1 MLGKAPLAAPC
12 RHACFLSCMPC
23 DWYSN
28 SFIYHITR
36 KGYIATSLLSLMG
49 AGGPGETKR
58 RLQSG
63 EFPGCAGQAGG
74 GWAVYS
80 GESRGWQVYYILCLP
95 AKRLQAFFFVGAG
108 RFADGCG
115 GRMPPAQQAYF
126 WGPQRCPQAVP
137 RAVHSFRE
145 GLRVVNRL
153 STELSKRLKK
163 PVRKKQA
170 FLWQNTEIAFAYLT
184 IRRNVVKWKSPAQ
197 DIVNGWQSQPFRLF
211 PGHYTKSNIHTEATE
226 PKWLTELSRET
237 GVPSLLN

>member
-1 MLGKAPLAAPC
+1 MLGKAPLAAPY

-63 EFPGCAGQAGG
+63 EFSGCAGQGGRMGGLQWGIPRMAGILYLVP
-74 GWAVYS
+74 A
-80 GESRGWQVYYILCLP
+80 GEAAASV
-95 AKRLQAFFFVGAG
+95 FFVGAG

-126 WGPQRCPQAVP
+126 WGPHRCPQAVP

-197 DIVNGWQSQPFRLF
+197 DIVNGCQSQPFRLF

>member
-1 MLGKAPLAAPC
+1 MLGKAPLAAPY

-49 AGGPGETKR
+49 AGGPGKR
-58 RLQSG
+58 SGGCNRASFPAVPGRQGADGRFTVGNPADGRYTISCACRQSG
-63 EFPGCAGQAGG
+63 C
-74 GWAVYS
+74 
-80 GESRGWQVYYILCLP
+80 
-95 AKRLQAFFFVGAG
+95 KRFFAGAG

-115 GRMPPAQQAYF
+115 GRMPPAQEACF
-126 WGPQRCPQAVP
+126 WGLHRCPQAVP

-197 DIVNGWQSQPFRLF
+197 DIVNGCQSQPFRLF

>member
-1 MLGKAPLAAPC
+1 MLGKAPLAAPY

-95 AKRLQAFFFVGAG
+95 AKRLQAFFCGRGAV
-108 RFADGCG
+108 CG
-115 GRMPPAQQAYF
+115 WLRREDAASAGGVLLGAAALSP
-126 WGPQRCPQAVP
+126 GCPQGCPQLSGGAEGCQQVIHRVIKTPEKTCPKKTSIFVAKYRNRICLLDNTKECGKMEITGTRYCERLSEPAVP
-137 RAVHSFRE
+137 AV
-145 GLRVVNRL
+145 
-153 STELSKRLKK
+153 
-163 PVRKKQA
+163 
-170 FLWQNTEIAFAYLT
+170 
-184 IRRNVVKWKSPAQ
+184 
-197 DIVNGWQSQPFRLF
+197 
-211 PGHYTKSNIHTEATE
+211 PGTLYEE
-226 PKWLTELSRET
+226 
-237 GVPSLLN
+237 

>member
-1 MLGKAPLAAPC
+1 MLGKAPLAAPY

-63 EFPGCAGQAGG
+63 EFSGCAGQGG
-74 GWAVYS
+74 EDGRFTVGNPADGRYTISCACRQS
-80 GESRGWQVYYILCLP
+80 GC
-95 AKRLQAFFFVGAG
+95 KRFFVGAG

>member
-1 MLGKAPLAAPC
+1 MPGRGEDGRFTVGNPADGRYTISCAC
-12 RHACFLSCMPC
+12 R
-23 DWYSN
+23 
-28 SFIYHITR
+28 
-36 KGYIATSLLSLMG
+36 
-49 AGGPGETKR
+49 
-58 RLQSG
+58 QSG
-63 EFPGCAGQAGG
+63 C
-74 GWAVYS
+74 
-80 GESRGWQVYYILCLP
+80 
-95 AKRLQAFFFVGAG
+95 KRFFAGAG
-108 RFADGCG
+108 RFADSCG
-115 GRMPPAQQAYF
+115 GRMPPAQQACF
-126 WGPQRCPQAVP
+126 WGLQRCPQAVP

-197 DIVNGWQSQPFRLF
+197 DIVNGCQSQPFRLF

>member
-1 MLGKAPLAAPC
+1 MLGKAPLAAPY

-63 EFPGCAGQAGG
+63 EFPGCAGQGG

-95 AKRLQAFFFVGAG
+95 AKRLQAFFCGRGAV
-108 RFADGCG
+108 CG
-115 GRMPPAQQAYF
+115 WLRREDAASAGGVLLGAAALSP
-126 WGPQRCPQAVP
+126 GCPQGCPQLSGGA
-137 RAVHSFRE
+137 E
-145 GLRVVNRL
+145 GCQQVIHRVIK
-153 STELSKRLKK
+153 TPEKTC
-163 PVRKKQA
+163 PKKQA

>member
-95 AKRLQAFFFVGAG
+95 AKRLQAFFLWARGGLRMATAG
-108 RFADGCG
+108 GC
-115 GRMPPAQQAYF
+115 R
-126 WGPQRCPQAVP
+126 QRSRRTFGDRSVVP
-137 RAVHSFRE
+137 RLSP
-145 GLRVVNRL
+145 GL
-153 STELSKRLKK
+153 ST
-163 PVRKKQA
+163 A
-170 FLWQNTEIAFAYLT
+170 FGRGGGVSTGYPQSYQNA
-184 IRRNVVKWKSPAQ
+184 
-197 DIVNGWQSQPFRLF
+197 
-211 PGHYTKSNIHTEATE
+211 
-226 PKWLTELSRET
+226 
-237 GVPSLLN
+237 